1 MSSKRS
7 APPTPG
13 SSEKKRKVLSLAEKM
28 DVLAVIDS
36 GLGWSAT
43 GKKFGLHEATVRT
56 IWKTREKIRQ
66 SVRESADVSSKVA
79 SVSRRDPL
87 LEKMEKILNR
97 WISEQVDQRKSN
109 VDGVAIR
116 EKARSIYDHLA
127 EKEPSGSSPAPGLLP
142 AMGGSIDSS
151 SVLAC
156 TTLLAQ
162 AWDEVKPSTL
172 NARWYALWPECVN
185 DFNGFPAVTQQMKD
199 IVDLAHTVG
208 GEGFSDMTEEDVA
221 ELIDSHGAEPS
232 VEEIIQMNED
242 DQAGDDADEDDDTET
257 RPVFTIMKLRN
268 LLREADNLTELF
280 TDQDPIQERSIKF
293 KRVVDEGLIPYK
305 ETLRSMEASA
315 CQKPITAFF
324 KPSPASTPAK
334 KHSTPATPP
343 VTTPARQPVTPATPD
358 NTTSSMSSVSPIPL
372 CGFDDPD
379 DTDSE

>member
-1 MSSKRS
+1 
-7 APPTPG
+7 
-13 SSEKKRKVLSLAEKM
+13 
-28 DVLAVIDS
+28 
-36 GLGWSAT
+36 
-43 GKKFGLHEATVRT
+43 
-56 IWKTREKIRQ
+56 
-66 SVRESADVSSKVA
+66 
-79 SVSRRDPL
+79 
-87 LEKMEKILNR
+87 MEKILNR

-156 TTLLAQ
+156 TTLLA
-162 AWDEVKPSTL
+162 
-172 NARWYALWPECVN
+172 
-185 DFNGFPAVTQQMKD
+185 QQMKD

-315 CQKPITAFF
+315 CLKPITAFF

-334 KHSTPATPP
+334 KHSTPATLCYY
-343 VTTPARQPVTPATPD
+343 
-358 NTTSSMSSVSPIPL
+358 TSQAACYS
-372 CGFDDPD
+372 CY
-379 DTDSE
+379 TR

>member
-1 MSSKRS
+1 M
-7 APPTPG
+7 
-13 SSEKKRKVLSLAEKM
+13 SLARW
-28 DVLAVIDS
+28 L
-36 GLGWSAT
+36 
-43 GKKFGLHEATVRT
+43 
-56 IWKTREKIRQ
+56 
-66 SVRESADVSSKVA
+66 

-127 EKEPSGSSPAPGLLP
+127 EKEPSGSSPAPGFI
-142 AMGGSIDSS
+142 A
-151 SVLAC
+151 
-156 TTLLAQ
+156 
-162 AWDEVKPSTL
+162 
-172 NARWYALWPECVN
+172 
-185 DFNGFPAVTQQMKD
+185 
-199 IVDLAHTVG
+199 
-208 GEGFSDMTEEDVA
+208 
-221 ELIDSHGAEPS
+221 SHGWFHRFKQRFSLHNIA
-232 VEEIIQMNED
+232 
-242 DQAGDDADEDDDTET
+242 
-257 RPVFTIMKLRN
+257 R
-268 LLREADNLTELF
+268 TELF

>member
-1 MSSKRS
+1 
-7 APPTPG
+7 
-13 SSEKKRKVLSLAEKM
+13 
-28 DVLAVIDS
+28 
-36 GLGWSAT
+36 
-43 GKKFGLHEATVRT
+43 
-56 IWKTREKIRQ
+56 
-66 SVRESADVSSKVA
+66 
-79 SVSRRDPL
+79 
-87 LEKMEKILNR
+87 MEKILNR

-127 EKEPSGSSPAPGLLP
+127 EKEPSGSSPAPGFI
-142 AMGGSIDSS
+142 A
-151 SVLAC
+151 
-156 TTLLAQ
+156 
-162 AWDEVKPSTL
+162 
-172 NARWYALWPECVN
+172 
-185 DFNGFPAVTQQMKD
+185 
-199 IVDLAHTVG
+199 
-208 GEGFSDMTEEDVA
+208 
-221 ELIDSHGAEPS
+221 SHGWFHRFKQRFSLHNIARS
-232 VEEIIQMNED
+232 
-242 DQAGDDADEDDDTET
+242 GDDADEDDDTET

>member
-97 WISEQVDQRKSN
+97 CSGVCKGVTGGYQSKWNQRKSN

-127 EKEPSGSSPAPGLLP
+127 EKEPSGSSPAPGFIASHGWFHRFKQRFSLHN
-142 AMGGSIDSS
+142 I
-151 SVLAC
+151 
-156 TTLLAQ
+156 
-162 AWDEVKPSTL
+162 
-172 NARWYALWPECVN
+172 ART
-185 DFNGFPAVTQQMKD
+185 VTQQMKD

-221 ELIDSHGAEPS
+221 ELIDSHGATS

-242 DQAGDDADEDDDTET
+242 DQAGDDADE
-257 RPVFTIMKLRN
+257 R
-268 LLREADNLTELF
+268 
-280 TDQDPIQERSIKF
+280 
-293 KRVVDEGLIPYK
+293 
-305 ETLRSMEASA
+305 
-315 CQKPITAFF
+315 
-324 KPSPASTPAK
+324 
-334 KHSTPATPP
+334 
-343 VTTPARQPVTPATPD
+343 
-358 NTTSSMSSVSPIPL
+358 
-372 CGFDDPD
+372 
-379 DTDSE
+379 

>member
-1 MSSKRS
+1 
-7 APPTPG
+7 
-13 SSEKKRKVLSLAEKM
+13 M

-66 SVRESADVSSKVA
+66 SVRESADVSSKW
-79 SVSRRDPL
+79 L
-87 LEKMEKILNR
+87 L

-127 EKEPSGSSPAPGLLP
+127 EKEPSGSSPAPGFI
-142 AMGGSIDSS
+142 A
-151 SVLAC
+151 
-156 TTLLAQ
+156 
-162 AWDEVKPSTL
+162 
-172 NARWYALWPECVN
+172 
-185 DFNGFPAVTQQMKD
+185 
-199 IVDLAHTVG
+199 
-208 GEGFSDMTEEDVA
+208 
-221 ELIDSHGAEPS
+221 SHGWFHRFKQRFSLHNIART
-232 VEEIIQMNED
+232 
-242 DQAGDDADEDDDTET
+242 GDDADEDDDTET

-334 KHSTPATPP
+334 KHSTPATPS

-379 DTDSE
+379 DTDRPMTPLPLMQEHLRVLHTFCCLTPGGSMLSGLIYIGNTTLTVHLDRLC

>member
-1 MSSKRS
+1 M
-7 APPTPG
+7 
-13 SSEKKRKVLSLAEKM
+13 
-28 DVLAVIDS
+28 
-36 GLGWSAT
+36 
-43 GKKFGLHEATVRT
+43 
-56 IWKTREKIRQ
+56 
-66 SVRESADVSSKVA
+66 
-79 SVSRRDPL
+79 
-87 LEKMEKILNR
+87 NR

-127 EKEPSGSSPAPGLLP
+127 EKEPSGSSLPPGLLP

-156 TTLLAQ
+156 TTCSH
-162 AWDEVKPSTL
+162 STL
-172 NARWYALWPECVN
+172 NACWYALWPECVN

-268 LLREADNLTELF
+268 LLREADNLTKAL
-280 TDQDPIQERSIKF
+280 
-293 KRVVDEGLIPYK
+293 
-305 ETLRSMEASA
+305 
-315 CQKPITAFF
+315 
-324 KPSPASTPAK
+324 
-334 KHSTPATPP
+334 H
-343 VTTPARQPVTPATPD
+343 
-358 NTTSSMSSVSPIPL
+358 
-372 CGFDDPD
+372 
-379 DTDSE
+379 

>member
-13 SSEKKRKVLSLAEKM
+13 SSEKRKVLSLAEKM

-36 GLGWSAT
+36 GLGW
-43 GKKFGLHEATVRT
+43 
-56 IWKTREKIRQ
+56 
-66 SVRESADVSSKVA
+66 
-79 SVSRRDPL
+79 
-87 LEKMEKILNR
+87 

-127 EKEPSGSSPAPGLLP
+127 EKEPSGSSPAPGFI
-142 AMGGSIDSS
+142 A
-151 SVLAC
+151 
-156 TTLLAQ
+156 
-162 AWDEVKPSTL
+162 
-172 NARWYALWPECVN
+172 
-185 DFNGFPAVTQQMKD
+185 
-199 IVDLAHTVG
+199 
-208 GEGFSDMTEEDVA
+208 
-221 ELIDSHGAEPS
+221 SHGWFHRFKQHFSLHNIART
-232 VEEIIQMNED
+232 
-242 DQAGDDADEDDDTET
+242 GDNADEDDDTET

-293 KRVVDEGLIPYK
+293 KRVVDGLIPYK

>member
-36 GLGWSAT
+36 GLGW
-43 GKKFGLHEATVRT
+43 
-56 IWKTREKIRQ
+56 
-66 SVRESADVSSKVA
+66 
-79 SVSRRDPL
+79 
-87 LEKMEKILNR
+87 

-127 EKEPSGSSPAPGLLP
+127 EKEPSGSSPAPGFI
-142 AMGGSIDSS
+142 A
-151 SVLAC
+151 
-156 TTLLAQ
+156 
-162 AWDEVKPSTL
+162 
-172 NARWYALWPECVN
+172 
-185 DFNGFPAVTQQMKD
+185 
-199 IVDLAHTVG
+199 
-208 GEGFSDMTEEDVA
+208 
-221 ELIDSHGAEPS
+221 SHGWFHRFKQRFSLHNIART
-232 VEEIIQMNED
+232 
-242 DQAGDDADEDDDTET
+242 GDDADEDDDTET

-280 TDQDPIQERSIKF
+280 TDQDPIQERIIKF

-379 DTDSE
+379 DTDNNLCLHVQFTYSGYSFSNVSETIEHFLLQCPRFHSHRVVLHTQLLALNVATCDLPTLLAAVGVHPSQQHAVIRLTCAFLRKTGQLQHL